1 MSRKTLSSVSVL
13 MLLAGSFV
21 SLAYAEVTT
30 QDTIAKFAD
39 SLGNLTDS
47 VIIEDPATGYIG
59 IGTASP
65 SYKLHVVGGSSVG
78 VVGESSSSIGV
89 VGNSND
95 SIGVAAS
102 TNNPTS
108 PALWVSSAGLSP
120 SNAALYVYG
129 RTFISGALG
138 IGGSAPDGKLQVT
151 VSTPEESTLTA
162 VRGVQNGAG
171 EWGGIGVFGYSV
183 NGIGVRGRSD
193 NFSFA
198 GVQAEGYQAAPAN
211 FAMLVKGRSGTTGK
225 LLLDSN
231 TPDFCCTPYSLEL
244 NRNTGN
250 GRGRAYGWDTF
261 SSRRWKTNIQTI
273 QGALEKVERLRGV
286 SFDWKKKS
294 RHDIGLIAEEVGEV
308 VPEVVTFEKNGKDA
322 LGVDYA
328 RLTALLI
335 EAAKEQQSQ
344 IRELRAEL
352 KGLNTLGKPTAQL
365 EQKDAEI
372 ADLKARLD
380 TLEGAVKN
388 VAYRT
393 AWSERTE

>member
-1 MSRKTLSSVSVL
+1 MKRIAVSSVSLL

-21 SLAYAEVTT
+21 SLAQTP
-30 QDTIAKFAD
+30 DTIAKFD
-39 SLGNLTDS
+39 SFGGLEDS
-47 VIIEDPATGYIG
+47 VIIEDPTTGYIG

-65 SYKLHVVGGSSVG
+65 SYKLHVVDGTSVG
-78 VVGESSSSIGV
+78 VFGQSTSNIGV
-89 VGNSND
+89 VGSSND
-95 SIGVAAS
+95 SIGVAAT

-120 SNAALYVYG
+120 SNPALYVYG

-138 IGGSAPDGKLQVT
+138 IGGSAPDGKLQVS
-151 VSTPEESTLTA
+151 VSTPEESLLTA
-162 VRGVQNGAG
+162 VRGVQRGAG
-171 EWGGIGVFGYSV
+171 SWGGIGVYGYSG
-183 NGIGVRGRSD
+183 NGIGVLGRSD

-198 GVQAEGYQAAPAN
+198 GVQAEGYQAAAGN
-211 FAMLVKGRSGTTGK
+211 FALLVKGRSGTTGK

-231 TPDFCCTPYSLEL
+231 TPDFASTPYSLEL

-286 SFDWKKKS
+286 SFDWKKKG

-308 VPEVVTFEKNGKDA
+308 VPEVVTYEKNGKDA

-344 IRELRAEL
+344 IRELKAEL
-352 KGLNTLGKPTAQL
+352 KGLNPLEKPTAQL
-365 EQKDAEI
+365 NEKDAEI